1 MGHESLRIEL
11 GGSEVPELYEDLVE
25 LEIELDEELAGMFRF
40 TIALRLQADGN
51 WTYLDDDR
59 FVLWQKVTVV
69 AGPQDAAEQL
79 IVGYVTHLRPEFKT
93 GLDQCR
99 LQVWGMDSS
108 VLLDRDDVLK
118 DWPNKKDSDI
128 AEETFRAHGLD
139 PVITDTQVIHDEE
152 VSTIVQRETDMQFL
166 RRLALRNGFEC
177 FVDGDKGYFR
187 PPVLDGGG
195 QPVLAVQ
202 FGDKTNVSRFG
213 LDADALRPSGVSM
226 TQVDRVSGELL
237 QVQAT
242 PGEEQQLGS
251 TGLDSFL
258 GAGMSPGAVVLDRVV
273 TTGSPEMTALCQG
286 LLDTGEWFVTGEGE
300 ADASQY
306 PAVLKPRATVVV
318 KGIGRTHSGTYYVT
332 RVTHRFTAD
341 GYQQQF
347 GVKRNALRPTGS
359 EDFSGGGGG
368 LLGAVGL

>member
-1 MGHESLRIEL
+1 MAHESLRIEL

-25 LEIELDEELAGMFRF
+25 LEVELDEELAGMFRF
-40 TIALRLQADGN
+40 TVAVRLQADGT

-59 FVLWQKVTVV
+59 FVLWQKVAVV

-79 IVGYVTHLRPEFKT
+79 IAGYVTHLRPEFGA
-93 GLDQCR
+93 GLDRCR
-99 LQVWGMDSS
+99 LHVWGMDAG

-139 PVITDTQVIHDEE
+139 PVVTDTQVIHDAE

-177 FVDGDKGYFR
+177 FVDGDQGYFR
-187 PPVLDGGG
+187 PPALDDGG

-202 FGDKTNVSRFG
+202 FGADTTVTRFG
-213 LDADALRPSGVSM
+213 LEADALRPSGVSM
-226 TQVDRVSGELL
+226 NQVDRVSGELL
-237 QVQAT
+237 QAQAS
-242 PGEEQQLGS
+242 PGEQRQLGS
-251 TGLDSFL
+251 TGPDAFL

-286 LLDTGEWFVTGEGE
+286 LLDAGEWFVTGEGE
-300 ADASQY
+300 IDASQY
-306 PAVLKPRATVVV
+306 AAVLKPRATVVV

-332 RVTHRFTAD
+332 RVTHRFTPD
-341 GYQQQF
+341 GYRQQF
-347 GVKRNALRPTGS
+347 GVKRNALRPTGG
-359 EDFSGGGGG
+359 EDFGGGGG

>member
-11 GGSEVPELYEDLVE
+11 GDAEVPELYDDLVE
-25 LEIELDEELAGMFRF
+25 LEVEVDEELAGMFRF
-40 TIALRLQADGN
+40 TVALRLGADGR

-79 IVGYVTHLRPEFKT
+79 IVGYVTHLRPEFGA
-93 GLDQCR
+93 GLDECR
-99 LQVWGMDSS
+99 LQVWGLDAT

-139 PVITDTQVIHDEE
+139 PVVTDTQVIHDAE

-166 RRLALRNGFEC
+166 RRLALRNGYGC
-177 FVDGDKGYFR
+177 FVDGGTGYFR
-187 PPVLDGGG
+187 PPALDEAR

-202 FGDKTNVSRFG
+202 FGEETNVTRFG
-213 LDADALRPSGVSM
+213 LEADALRPAGVSM
-226 TQVDRVSGELL
+226 AQIDHVSGELL
-237 QVQAT
+237 TVVAT
-242 PGEEQQLGS
+242 PGEQQQLGA

-258 GAGMSPGAVVLDRVV
+258 GPGMSPGGVVLDRVV
-273 TTGSPEMTALCQG
+273 TTGSAEMATLCQG
-286 LLDTGEWFVTGEGE
+286 LLDAGEWFVTGEGE
-300 ADASQY
+300 VDASQY

-318 KGIGRTHSGTYYVT
+318 KGIGRTHSGTYYVH
-332 RVTHRFTAD
+332 RVTHRFTPD
-341 GYQQQF
+341 GYRQQF
-347 GVKRNALRPTGS
+347 EVKRN
-359 EDFSGGGGG
+359 
-368 LLGAVGL
+368 